1 MPPGSVPASN
11 APRAGEF
18 RNQEEHLGKLSLSL
32 VTSCEDE
39 PIIQNHANLANIVG
53 PQSFFHAK
61 VQRLEYK
68 NFVPSRENYFLAS
81 HSVFRME

>member
-1 MPPGSVPASN
+1 MPIGKTPASD

-39 PIIQNHANLANIVG
+39 PIIQNRANLANFVSKG
-53 PQSFFHAK
+53 DPPGRPYDQSC
-61 VQRLEYK
+61 L
-68 NFVPSRENYFLAS
+68 
-81 HSVFRME
+81 RME